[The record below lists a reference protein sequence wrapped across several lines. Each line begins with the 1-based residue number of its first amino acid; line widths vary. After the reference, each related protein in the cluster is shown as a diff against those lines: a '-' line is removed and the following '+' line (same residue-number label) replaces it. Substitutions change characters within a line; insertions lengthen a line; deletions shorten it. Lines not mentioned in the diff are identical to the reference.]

1 MFKEEK
7 VGEGSIYEL
16 WVFSAEFNQLKSLFS
31 AVSASP
37 DSCGVFAFPGRTR
50 VSLHR
55 HHIQTYS
62 GRQKVQHI
70 FPPNHHITKV
80 VGKELTRGEKNQGS
94 GSSVTRLSP
103 AHGFQ
108 NRVRQVV
115 GGHHD
120 ILGVCGATPGKDR
133 VNVWTGFLFF
143 QRPISQINK
152 KLHIRHPHLGKRKEL
167 TNMSCIV

>member
-1 MFKEEK
+1 MMPYLEEIKKWNVFHNGTIEAFIVFKEEK

-80 VGKELTRGEKNQGS
+80 VGKELTKGEKKPRLWVICDPSLTGPWFPEQSQS
-94 GSSVTRLSP
+94 GRRWASQYPWNLWSHTRKRSDEC
-103 AHGFQ
+103 
-108 NRVRQVV
+108 V
-115 GGHHD
+115 D
-120 ILGVCGATPGKDR
+120 WIS
-133 VNVWTGFLFF
+133 FL
-143 QRPISQINK
+143 PKAN
-152 KLHIRHPHLGKRKEL
+152 LP
-167 TNMSCIV
+167 N